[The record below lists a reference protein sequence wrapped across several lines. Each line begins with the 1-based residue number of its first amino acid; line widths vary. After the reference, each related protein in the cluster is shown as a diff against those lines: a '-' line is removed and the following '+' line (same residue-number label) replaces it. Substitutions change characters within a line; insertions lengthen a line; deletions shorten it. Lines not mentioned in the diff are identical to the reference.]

1 MIRILLVDDH
11 NLVRKGISLLL
22 ESSPDIEVIG
32 EAENCDE
39 AVRKTHQLRPDI
51 VLMDLSFPEGR
62 NGFSAIRDIHLQY
75 PEIGII
81 VLSMYDNQEYVK
93 QAASMGV
100 KGYLL
105 KNGNNDQLVHAVK
118 TVYSGELCYGTMFP
132 LETIKAWMSEDSKK
146 DSDKDLYK
154 DALLTYREMEIVR
167 MTALGYTNRQIS
179 SILTISVKTVE
190 NHKYNA
196 MSKLNLKTKQ
206 QLVKYAM
213 SNLLELSQ

>member
-1 MIRILLVDDH
+1 MIRILLADDH

-22 ESSPDIEVIG
+22 ESSPDIEVVG

-105 KNGNNDQLVHAVK
+105 KNGDKDQLVQAVK
-118 TVYSGELCYGTMFP
+118 TVYSGQLCYRTMFP
-132 LETIKAWMSEDSKK
+132 IDTVKAWMKEDTHKDPNK
-146 DSDKDLYK
+146 DS
-154 DALLTYREMEIVR
+154 LLTYREMEIVR

-213 SNLLELSQ
+213 SNLLELFN